1 MTQVT
6 ELLLE
11 EGRRENR
18 LQGIHALVES
28 LKSLLIPDETIVEHL
43 IERYQLTRDEAVA
56 FIRENRQ
63 KDVIVIR
70 VVIIYMD
77 DICIKLNVR
86 ELIYLSCLH
95 VVKKY
100 QKSTKLHKRKWQNIK
115 RRPLK
120 TPCFLGF
127 QMLMDYNKAYAN
139 KVLFYVWKV
148 SNTRLI

>member
-56 FIRENRQ
+56 FIRENR
-63 KDVIVIR
+63 
-70 VVIIYMD
+70 
-77 DICIKLNVR
+77 
-86 ELIYLSCLH
+86 
-95 VVKKY
+95 
-100 QKSTKLHKRKWQNIK
+100 
-115 RRPLK
+115 
-120 TPCFLGF
+120 
-127 QMLMDYNKAYAN
+127 
-139 KVLFYVWKV
+139 
-148 SNTRLI
+148 